1 MSQRP
6 YTNQHADMYTCIRIY
21 VNTLTLSF
29 TNVLSNI
36 YRYTRC
42 AFCAYEHTHTL
53 MVHTPAAI
61 VSRRLRESAASARGP
76 FVFGRQSHS
85 WIGELLLFFF
95 RLPLLTQS
103 ARRLLIRL
111 AGAINIG
118 FAHEY
123 IISPGGK

>member
-95 RLPLLTQS
+95 S
-103 ARRLLIRL
+103 ASTAHAKCSAVIDSAGGRDQYWVCTRIYYISRR
-111 AGAINIG
+111 
-118 FAHEY
+118 
-123 IISPGGK
+123 